1 MKRQLAVNQN
11 GKQRFSFVRSVVAE
25 LRKVA
30 WPSREEAT
38 RLTGIVLIVTVA
50 IAIILGVIDYGFSK
64 FAEAV
69 LIK

>member
-1 MKRQLAVNQN
+1 MAIRGQQKL
-11 GKQRFSFVRSVVAE
+11 RFGSVRNTIGE

-38 RLTGIVLIVTVA
+38 RLTLIVLIVTIT
-50 IAIILGVIDYGFSK
+50 IAIILGVLDFAFSE
-64 FAEAV
+64 FVDAV